1 MCYMTQ
7 EIYTTGK
14 LVTKFLKIKKD
25 LVIIQK
31 PIGRNYLFD
40 EVVINQD
47 NIKNLIKFIENNF

>member
-1 MCYMTQ
+1 MTQ
-7 EIYTTGK
+7 EIFTTGK

-47 NIKNLIKFIENNF
+47 NLKNLIKFIKNNF